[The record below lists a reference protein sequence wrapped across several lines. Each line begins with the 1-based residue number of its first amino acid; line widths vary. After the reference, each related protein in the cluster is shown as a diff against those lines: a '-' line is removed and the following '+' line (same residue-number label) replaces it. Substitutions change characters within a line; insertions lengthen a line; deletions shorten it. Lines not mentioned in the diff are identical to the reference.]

1 MDLPIGCYGNES
13 ILLAPSEMVSVFY
26 FTLFII
32 GHEEGS
38 VQSSATDDTWTVG
51 PSLLPPF
58 HLLKERE
65 LPPWNI
71 DQVTQTPVYNVYVKS
86 AVFALNIRFNFTADT
101 DSMLFQIAPPP
112 SMNISTVAVLHLL
125 IAIRIDS
132 IGANSNGFKW
142 LPNPI
147 GPPFPAQRGTA
158 TEKKRPVAEPKGVGG
173 CGTLWIPWLRGTGF
187 GNVDIPPAR
196 KMNSGIQLILNWLEI
211 RRGGASSSVHDTM
224 QVSFNG
230 RRIAEENDGMMNC
243 ASEAHQKLD
252 FLPLVQFWLSS
263 SLTDCLNWFWGPCRC
278 TRSLHQPTD

>member
-86 AVFALNIRFNFTADT
+86 AVFALNIRFNITADT
-101 DSMLFQIAPPP
+101 DSMLFQIAPP
-112 SMNISTVAVLHLL
+112 ALHEYIHRCSAALIDCFSYWLNWGPFRVVSSGCRTLL
-125 IAIRIDS
+125 VHHFPL
-132 IGANSNGFKW
+132 NGVRQPRRKDR
-142 LPNPI
+142 LLSPK
-147 GPPFPAQRGTA
+147 GLA
-158 TEKKRPVAEPKGVGG
+158 VAEPYEFRGWGERG
-173 CGTLWIPWLRGTGF
+173 SATLTFRLPGKWILEF
-187 GNVDIPPAR
+187 
-196 KMNSGIQLILNWLEI
+196 NWYWI
-211 RRGGASSSVHDTM
+211 DW
-224 QVSFNG
+224 
-230 RRIAEENDGMMNC
+230 
-243 ASEAHQKLD
+243 K
-252 FLPLVQFWLSS
+252 
-263 SLTDCLNWFWGPCRC
+263 
-278 TRSLHQPTD
+278 

>member
-1 MDLPIGCYGNES
+1 MSSLPCLRLTFELTSLQILIQCY
-13 ILLAPSEMVSVFY
+13 FK
-26 FTLFII
+26 
-32 GHEEGS
+32 
-38 VQSSATDDTWTVG
+38 
-51 PSLLPPF
+51 LPPP
-58 HLLKERE
+58 R
-65 LPPWNI
+65 PPWI
-71 DQVTQTPVYNVYVKS
+71 YPPLQCCTYWLLFVLTQLGP
-86 AVFALNIRFNFTADT
+86 
-101 DSMLFQIAPPP
+101 
-112 SMNISTVAVLHLL
+112 IS
-125 IAIRIDS
+125 S
-132 IGANSNGFKW
+132 GFKW